1 MSSPFDYPAVR
12 QIYESA
18 NMVYLRAS
26 QAAEYCYSVARTWP
40 RQGGCEGVR
49 DLGEVLCYDHDLRDT
64 TVVIKCDHVVYEF
77 IARSHHLTVLAS
89 ATTLDAAT
97 TALDDAQSRWPNDI
111 VAAETQ
117 EIPVKFWFNSGRGPQ
132 SWTRNILVP
141 TWEEIAGNYPK
152 ADAVHSLVQ
161 WQAPPAEASGK
172 LMLWFGKPGVGKTY
186 AVRCLGWEWRDWC
199 SLEYITDP
207 DAFFGDASYMMQ
219 ALIQGMDDDALDDD
233 DLPTSKP
240 AGYRML
246 ICEDVGEL
254 MVADAKQRTG
264 QALSRLLNLSE
275 GLIGQG
281 MNLIVLLT
289 TNEELTSLH
298 PAVRRP
304 GRSLMNLDFPTFTH
318 EGATRWLGARGEN
331 LPTDRSSTNPTL
343 ADLYAVINHH
353 DVEQKVRQLSTV
365 GFR

>member
-1 MSSPFDYPAVR
+1 MT
-12 QIYESA
+12 ESIGLVGSWHTY
-18 NMVYLRAS
+18 NIGSLILLRAS
-26 QAAEYCYSVARTWP
+26 QDADLRYNAHRTWP
-40 RQGGCEGVR
+40 RQGAC
-49 DLGEVLCYDHDLRDT
+49 DPQSLGTVLYYNRVANELSVVVDAGGLIYDIHT
-64 TVVIKCDHVVYEF
+64 
-77 IARSHHLTVLAS
+77 RSHQLAVT
-89 ATTLDAAT
+89 ATGSTPEAVE
-97 TALDDAQSRWPNDI
+97 TALDTVQALWPNDI
-111 VAAETQ
+111 VATTEQ
-117 EIPVKFWFNSGRGPQ
+117 EIPVKFWFNSARGPQ
-132 SWTRNILVP
+132 SWTRNISVP
-141 TWEEIAGNYPK
+141 TWGEIADNYPK
-152 ADAVHSLVQ
+152 ADDVRSIAQ
-161 WQAPPAEASGK
+161 WSNPPESASGK

-219 ALIQGMDDDALDDD
+219 ALIEGMSEEEY
-233 DLPTSKP
+233 PVPSKSSH
-240 AGYRML
+240 YRLL

-281 MNLIVLLT
+281 MKLMVLLT

-304 GRSLMNLDFPTFTH
+304 GRSLVNLDFPPFTH
-318 EGATRWLGARGEN
+318 DAAVRWLGTRGEQ
-331 LPTDRSSTNPTL
+331 LPVMTTPPTL
-343 ADLYAVINHH
+343 ADLYAVTNHH
-353 DVEQKVRQLSTV
+353 NVEQKVKQLSTV

>member
-1 MSSPFDYPAVR
+1 MGTIVKPFEYPMMLHT
-12 QIYESA
+12 YEPA
-18 NMVYLRAS
+18 AIVYARAA
-26 QAAEYCYSVARTWP
+26 QGRDFRYTTHRTWP
-40 RQGGCEGVR
+40 RQAACDGVR
-49 DLGEVLCYDHDLRDT
+49 DLGEVLYYGHGVHESS
-64 TVVIKCDHVVYEF
+64 VVIQCEQVVYEF
-77 IARSHHLTVLAS
+77 TVRSHYLTVRA
-89 ATTLDAAT
+89 AAAALDTAV

-111 VAAETQ
+111 VATVEQ
-117 EIPVKFWFNSGRGPQ
+117 EIPVKFWFNSSRGPQ
-132 SWTRNILVP
+132 SWTRNIVVP

-161 WQAPPAEASGK
+161 WGAPPAEASGK

-219 ALIQGMDDDALDDD
+219 ALIQGMDDD
-233 DLPTSKP
+233 PTSSTKST
-240 AGYRML
+240 AKYRML

-304 GRSLMNLDFPTFTH
+304 GRSLVNLDFPGFTYD
-318 EGATRWLGARGEN
+318 GAREWLAAHN
-331 LPTDRSSTNPTL
+331 ADLPERLSSPTL
-343 ADLYAVINHH
+343 ADLYSIAARHN
-353 DVEQKVRQLSTV
+353 VEQKVHQLETV
-365 GFR
+365 GFRR